1 MEVVGQ
7 YLEDVQHFVRQGGA
21 VCQGASE
28 DNQKIDTFWRFLTA
42 KVFHWFENSMKKQGV
57 DAIPPEEY
65 NYNITRDDMKVRFK
79 RQYVPEW
86 ALSVIRREWHKVQG
100 QMFLYRGRFT
110 PKMPI
115 FTQPKTTLYLTEKN
129 CAFHRRLR
137 IVRIIIYK
145 NLDNFYFILVAHE
158 IVLCTS

>member
-1 MEVVGQ
+1 VQADGPVLVVPAPKADKGAPPEGVPEV
-7 YLEDVQHFVRQGGA
+7 EKAAEGA
-21 VCQGASE
+21 VEGGVE
-28 DNQKIDTFWRFLTA
+28 GDGEGKGEA
-42 KVFHWFENSMKKQGV
+42 KGSP
-57 DAIPPEEY
+57 ALRR
-65 NYNITRDDMKVRFK
+65 TRGK
-79 RQYVPEW
+79 PGGT
-86 ALSVIRREWHKVQG
+86 KVQG
-100 QMFLYRGRFT
+100 QKFPYRG
-110 PKMPI
+110 PKMPV